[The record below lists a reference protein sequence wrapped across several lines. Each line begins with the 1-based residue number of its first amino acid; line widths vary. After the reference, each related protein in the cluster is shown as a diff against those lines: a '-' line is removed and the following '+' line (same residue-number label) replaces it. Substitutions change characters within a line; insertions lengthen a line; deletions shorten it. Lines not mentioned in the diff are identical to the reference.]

1 VTPHPGQLDVLRRAK
16 RFNAVACGRRW
27 GKTRAGL
34 FIATT
39 GGTVD
44 HPFAL
49 AQGYDVGWFA
59 PSYKLLEEAWREA
72 KSALA
77 PLGITKVDSQSMRL
91 ELATGAAMDFWT
103 LLDEDAGRGR
113 RYGVALVDEAGMAR
127 NLKRVWDAS
136 IRPTLTDFKG
146 SGWFL
151 STPKGRNDFHE
162 FYQRGA
168 DSDAWPEWASF
179 QAPTVSNPFIDPA
192 EVDEARRSLPE
203 RIFAQEYLAQFLDSG
218 GGVFRRV
225 TDAIDDTL
233 PTSAMQA
240 HPDPNGSYVI
250 GVDWGR
256 HNDFTVYTPVDVTT
270 GAVLPPD
277 RFTDINFRMQRD
289 RLAAMAARFPG
300 APIIV
305 ERNSFGE
312 VQAEELQRDPQ
323 LGSRVQTFL
332 TTQSSKQQAIEDLAL
347 AIEQGQIRLPRV
359 QWLINELMSYDSE
372 RLPSGMLRYGAPPGM
387 HDDGVMSLAIAW
399 HGRSYGQ
406 TSWSKPIK
414 YPGLGRLA

>member
-1 VTPHPGQLDVLRRAK
+1 
-16 RFNAVACGRRW
+16 
-27 GKTRAGL
+27 
-34 FIATT
+34 
-39 GGTVD
+39 
-44 HPFAL
+44 
-49 AQGYDVGWFA
+49 
-59 PSYKLLEEAWREA
+59 
-72 KSALA
+72 
-77 PLGITKVDSQSMRL
+77 
-91 ELATGAAMDFWT
+91 
-103 LLDEDAGRGR
+103 
-113 RYGVALVDEAGMAR
+113 MAR

-179 QAPTVSNPFIDPA
+179 QAPTVSNPFIDPG
-192 EVDEARRSLPE
+192 EVEEARRSLPE

-225 TDAIDDTL
+225 TDAIDDAL
-233 PTSAMQA
+233 PTSPMQA

-256 HNDFTVYTPVDVTT
+256 HNDFTVFTPVDVTT

-277 RFTDINFRMQRD
+277 RMTDINFRMQRD
-289 RLAAMAARFPG
+289 RLAALAQRFPG

-323 LGSRVQTFL
+323 LGTRVQTFI
-332 TTQSSKQQAIEDLAL
+332 TTQASKQQAIEDLAL
-347 AIEQGQIRLPRV
+347 AIEQGQVRLPRV

-406 TSWSKPIK
+406 ASWSKPIK